1 MCYLAFARAFTVRAL
16 RQEGAG
22 LNQVP
27 FISVDYAIHYFNY
40 AFCFSVPTFSSPESR
55 LDVLYTGSVD
65 RVLAVRTELPRRTLY
80 FESVFTLEVWGSP
93 EPLRVSSQA
102 RIGFSWGEGGVML
115 WVGGW

>member
-1 MCYLAFARAFTVRAL
+1 MIESGSVYFSRLCYPLFQL
-16 RQEGAG
+16 C
-22 LNQVP
+22 LLLLCPN
-27 FISVDYAIHYFNY
+27 
-40 AFCFSVPTFSSPESR
+40 FSSPESR

-102 RIGFSWGEGGVML
+102 RIGFSWGEGGVMV